1 MPYRLFSRLLAVG
14 ALALGLVQASPAAV
28 QFFHGDFSADDDLA
42 LFSFTLDTGGPLQ
55 ITTYSHGGG
64 ASASGASVA
73 DGGFAPV
80 LSLFGPDG
88 FLVDGNTGSSQTCP
102 DAGSFCWDARLDTGV
117 LAGSYLLVL
126 SQDGNTPDPSQPVT
140 PATVGSAFSQTGQ
153 PAYTAVFLTGIPDP
167 AVRFVRVDGSQ
178 RSGQW
183 ALDIHVAA
191 TVTQVPEPA
200 SWWLWAAGLLGLAG
214 LVRRSG
220 RPAGAAP
227 LVLAATAALAA
238 GPALALDAPLAADA
252 HTSAA
257 LPANNFGN
265 GPTLNVGGGATAL
278 LRFDL
283 GTLPQG
289 TTAARLVKATL
300 VLHVN
305 RVGSPGAID
314 LHPVNGPWTEAGVSA
329 ATQPPAG
336 GNSLLGVPVPAPGQ
350 FMAVDV
356 TAHVKSWV
364 GNPATNFGWALAAS
378 TTAPATVAFF
388 DSKEN
393 TATGHV
399 ARLDL
404 TLADQGPV
412 GPAGPIGPQ
421 GLQGQAGKNGVDGR
435 NGNDGAPGATGAT
448 GATGAQ
454 GLPGPQGIQGVP
466 GPRGPTGDT
475 GATGPAGPLNL
486 VYSRITNSVGGNV
499 RAERIINCPAGTRV
513 IGGGCGH
520 RDFNDA
526 AVDIK
531 INYSGP
537 NPGNPSASWRCLM
550 TNDSGSS
557 RAVQIYA
564 ICTAATS
571 TTGP

>member
-1 MPYRLFSRLLAVG
+1 MPNRLFSRLLAVG
-14 ALALGLVQASPAAV
+14 ALALGLAQASQAAA
-28 QFFHGDFSADDDLA
+28 QFFQGNFSADDDLA
-42 LFSFTLDTGGPLQ
+42 LFGFTLDGAGPLR
-55 ITTYSHGGG
+55 ITTFSHSGG
-64 ASASGASVA
+64 AGATGTVVPG
-73 DGGFAPV
+73 GGFAPV

-88 FLVDGNTGSSQTCP
+88 FLVDSHTGSSQACAG
-102 DAGSFCWDARLDTGV
+102 AGSFCWDAHLDTSV
-117 LAGSYLLVL
+117 HAGSHLLVL

-140 PATVGSAFSQTGQ
+140 LATVAGVFGQTGQ
-153 PAYTAVFLTGIPDP
+153 PAFTAVFLTGLPDP
-167 AVRFVRVDGSQ
+167 AVRFVRVDGRQ
-178 RSGQW
+178 RSGHW
-183 ALDIHVAA
+183 ALEIDVAA
-191 TVTQVPEPA
+191 TVSLVPEPA
-200 SWWLWAAGLLGLAG
+200 TWWLWAAGLLGLAG
-214 LVRRSG
+214 LVRRTG
-220 RPAGAAP
+220 RRPGAAP
-227 LVLAATAALAA
+227 LVLAATTALGA

-257 LPANNFGN
+257 LPANNFGAL
-265 GPTLNVGGGATAL
+265 PTLNVGGGATAL

-283 GTLPQG
+283 GTLPAG

-314 LHPVNGPWTEAGVSA
+314 LHPVNGPWTEAGVTA
-329 ATQPPAG
+329 ASQPPAG
-336 GNSLLGVPVPAPGQ
+336 GSSLLGLAVPAPGQ

-356 TAHVKSWV
+356 TAQVKSWV
-364 GNPATNFGWALAAS
+364 SNPATNFGWALAPA
-378 TTAPATVAFF
+378 TAAPATVAFF

-412 GPAGPIGPQ
+412 GPVGPVGPQ
-421 GLQGQAGKNGVDGR
+421 GLQGPAGKNGVDGR

-466 GPRGPTGDT
+466 GPRGPAGDT

-537 NPGNPSASWRCLM
+537 DPGNPTASWRCLM
-550 TNDSGSS
+550 TNNSGSS